1 MKNLLF
7 ISLIAI
13 LLSACSSDELTK
25 KKAELAD
32 LKKQE
37 AEIKTKIATL
47 VKDIAKLSGQK
58 VTNSQLVS
66 VTKITKS
73 SFSHY
78 IDVQAKVDGEEN
90 ITVNSQVPGTVT
102 KINVSAGATVSKGQ
116 VLAEIDNE
124 TYLKSLDELRTARE
138 FANTVYLK
146 QKNLWDQKI
155 GTEIQFLQAKN
166 TLESLDKKL
175 ITLNQQIEMTK
186 IKSPINGTVDE
197 VYLKVGQMAAPGMPG
212 IRVVNMSKLKIKAD
226 IAESYISK
234 VKMGDEVE
242 INFPD
247 MNQTI
252 KAKLTY
258 VGKVIDALNR
268 TFNVEI
274 SLPAN
279 SSLHPNMV
287 AVIKIADYTN
297 TSTFV
302 LPANVVQI
310 TDEGTYVF
318 VAEKNIA
325 KKRNVIA
332 GKNYKGTIEITE
344 GLNENDPIIT
354 TGFQDI
360 VDGQSITVN

>member
-13 LLSACSSDELTK
+13 LFSACSSDELTK

-78 IDVQAKVDGEEN
+78 IDVQAKVDGDEN
-90 ITVNSQVPGTVT
+90 ITVNSQVPGSVT
-102 KINVSAGATVSKGQ
+102 KINVSAGSTVSKGQ

-124 TYLKSLDELRTARE
+124 TYIKGLDELQTARE

-155 GTEIQFLQAKN
+155 GTEIQYLQAKN
-166 TLESLDKKL
+166 TIESLDKKL
-175 ITLNQQIEMTK
+175 ATLNQQIEMTK
-186 IKSPINGTVDE
+186 IKSPINGVVDE
-197 VYLKVGQMAAPGMPG
+197 VFLKMGQMAAPGMPG
-212 IRVVNMSKLKIKAD
+212 IRVVNMSKLKIRAD

-234 VKMGDEVE
+234 VKTGDEVE
-242 INFPD
+242 ILLPD
-247 MNQTI
+247 LNQTI

-274 SLPAN
+274 SLPSN
-279 SSLHPNMV
+279 PSLHPNMV

-297 TSTFV
+297 ASTFV
-302 LPANVVQI
+302 LPANVVQM

-318 VAEKNIA
+318 VAENNISR
-325 KKRNVIA
+325 KRNVVA

>member
-1 MKNLLF
+1 MKNIIYIAL
-7 ISLIAI
+7 ITLIA
-13 LLSACSSDELTK
+13 ACSSDDLTS
-25 KKAELAD
+25 KKAELAE

-37 AEIKTKIATL
+37 SEIKSKISTL
-47 VKDIAKLSGQK
+47 EKDIAKLSGKK
-58 VTNSQLVS
+58 VTNAQLVS
-66 VTKITKS
+66 ITKITKS

-90 ITVNSQVPGTVT
+90 VTVNSQVPGAVT
-102 KINVSAGATVSKGQ
+102 RINVSAGSSVSKGQ

-124 TYLKSLDELRTARE
+124 TYMKGLDELKTARE

-155 GTEIQFLQAKN
+155 GTEIQYLQAKN
-166 TLESLDKKL
+166 TIESLDKKL
-175 ITLNQQIEMTK
+175 ATLYQQIEMTK
-186 IKSPINGTVDE
+186 IKSPINGVVDE
-197 VYLKVGQMAAPGMPG
+197 VFLKVGQMAAPGMPG

-247 MNQTI
+247 LNQTI
-252 KAKLTY
+252 KAKLSY
-258 VGKVIDALNR
+258 VGKVIDPLNR

-274 SLPAN
+274 SLPGN

-297 TSTFV
+297 SSTFV

-318 VAEKNIA
+318 VAENNIA
-325 KKRNVIA
+325 RKRNVVA

-360 VDGQSITVN
+360 VDGQAITTN

>member
-1 MKNLLF
+1 MKN
-7 ISLIAI
+7 IIYIALITLI
-13 LLSACSSDELTK
+13 VACSSDELTT
-25 KKAELAD
+25 KKAELAE

-37 AEIKTKIATL
+37 SEIKSKISTL
-47 VKDIAKLSGQK
+47 EKDIAKLSGKK
-58 VTNSQLVS
+58 VTNAQLVGI
-66 VTKITKS
+66 TKISKS

-78 IDVQAKVDGEEN
+78 IDVQAKVDADEN
-90 ITVNSQVPGTVT
+90 VTVNSQLPGAVTV
-102 KINVSAGATVSKGQ
+102 INVKPGSTVSKGQ

-124 TYLKSLDELRTARE
+124 TYIKGLDELKSARE

-175 ITLNQQIEMTK
+175 STLYQQIEMTK
-186 IKSPINGTVDE
+186 VKSPIAGVVDE
-197 VYLKVGQMAAPGMPG
+197 VFLKLGQMAAPGMPG
-212 IRVVNMSKLKIKAD
+212 IRVVNMNKLKIKAD

-234 VKMGDEVE
+234 VKTGDEVD
-242 INFPD
+242 ILFPD
-247 MNQTI
+247 MNQTT

-258 VGKVIDALNR
+258 VGKVIDAMNR

-274 SLPAN
+274 SLPGN

-297 TSTFV
+297 SSTFV

-318 VAEKNIA
+318 VNENNIA
-325 KKRNVIA
+325 RKKNVSI
-332 GKNYKGTIEITE
+332 GKNYKGTIEILE
-344 GLNENDPIIT
+344 GLNDNDPIIT
-354 TGFQDI
+354 TGYQDI
-360 VDGQSITVN
+360 VDGQSIMNN

>member
-1 MKNLLF
+1 MKNIIYIAL
-7 ISLIAI
+7 ITLIA
-13 LLSACSSDELTK
+13 ACSSDDLSS
-25 KKAELAD
+25 KKAELAT
-32 LKKQE
+32 LKTQE
-37 AEIKTKIATL
+37 SEIKSKIASL
-47 VKDIAKLSGQK
+47 EKDIAKLSGKK
-58 VTNSQLVS
+58 VTNAQLVGI
-66 VTKITKS
+66 TKILKS

-78 IDVQAKVDGEEN
+78 IDVQAKVDGDEN
-90 ITVNSQVPGTVT
+90 VTVNSQLPGAVT
-102 KINVSAGATVSKGQ
+102 KINVSAGSSVSKGQ

-124 TYLKSLDELRTARE
+124 TYMKGLDELKTARD

-155 GTEIQFLQAKN
+155 GTEIQYLQAKN
-166 TLESLDKKL
+166 TIETLDKKL
-175 ITLNQQIEMTK
+175 ATLNQQIEMTK
-186 IKSPINGTVDE
+186 IKSPINGVVDE
-197 VYLKVGQMAAPGMPG
+197 VFLKLGQMAAPGMPG

-247 MNQTI
+247 LNQTI
-252 KAKLTY
+252 KAKLSY
-258 VGKVIDALNR
+258 VGKVIDPLNR
-268 TFNVEI
+268 TFNAEI
-274 SLPAN
+274 SLAGNAN
-279 SSLHPNMV
+279 LHPNMV

-297 TSTFV
+297 ASTFV

-318 VAEKNIA
+318 VAENNIA
-325 KKRNVIA
+325 RKRKVVA
-332 GKNYKGTIEITE
+332 GKNYKGNIEITE

-360 VDGQSITVN
+360 VDGQSITNN

>member
-1 MKNLLF
+1 MKN
-7 ISLIAI
+7 IIYIALITLI
-13 LLSACSSDELTK
+13 VACSSDELTT
-25 KKAELAD
+25 KKAELAE

-37 AEIKTKIATL
+37 SEIKSKISTL
-47 VKDIAKLSGQK
+47 EKDIAKLSGKK
-58 VTNSQLVS
+58 VTNAQLVGI
-66 VTKITKS
+66 TKISKS

-78 IDVQAKVDGEEN
+78 IDVQAKVDADEN
-90 ITVNSQVPGTVT
+90 VTVNSQLPGAVTV
-102 KINVSAGATVSKGQ
+102 INVKPGSTVSKGQ

-124 TYLKSLDELRTARE
+124 TYIKGLDELKSARE

-175 ITLNQQIEMTK
+175 STLYQQIEMTK
-186 IKSPINGTVDE
+186 VKSPIAGVVDE
-197 VYLKVGQMAAPGMPG
+197 VFLKLGQMAAPGMPG
-212 IRVVNMSKLKIKAD
+212 IRVVNMNKLKIKAD

-234 VKMGDEVE
+234 VKTGDEVD
-242 INFPD
+242 ILFPD
-247 MNQTI
+247 MNQTT

-258 VGKVIDALNR
+258 VGKVIDAMNR

-274 SLPAN
+274 SLPGN

-297 TSTFV
+297 SSTFV

-318 VAEKNIA
+318 VNENNIA
-325 KKRNVIA
+325 RKKNVSIV
-332 GKNYKGTIEITE
+332 KNYK
-344 GLNENDPIIT
+344 
-354 TGFQDI
+354 
-360 VDGQSITVN
+360 

>member
-1 MKNLLF
+1 MKN
-7 ISLIAI
+7 IIYIALITLI
-13 LLSACSSDELTK
+13 VACSSDELTT
-25 KKAELAD
+25 KKAELAE

-37 AEIKTKIATL
+37 SEIKSKISTL
-47 VKDIAKLSGQK
+47 EKDIAKLSGKK
-58 VTNSQLVS
+58 VTNAQLVGI
-66 VTKITKS
+66 TKISKS

-78 IDVQAKVDGEEN
+78 IDVQAKVDADEN
-90 ITVNSQVPGTVT
+90 VTVNSQLPGAVTV
-102 KINVSAGATVSKGQ
+102 INVKPGSTVSKGQ

-124 TYLKSLDELRTARE
+124 TYIKGLDELKSARE

-175 ITLNQQIEMTK
+175 STLYQQIEMTK
-186 IKSPINGTVDE
+186 VKSPIAGVVDE
-197 VYLKVGQMAAPGMPG
+197 VFLKLGQMAAPGMPG
-212 IRVVNMSKLKIKAD
+212 IRVVNMNKLKIKAD

-234 VKMGDEVE
+234 VKTGDEVD
-242 INFPD
+242 ILFPD
-247 MNQTI
+247 MNQTT

-258 VGKVIDALNR
+258 VGKVIDAMNR

-274 SLPAN
+274 SLPRN

-297 TSTFV
+297 SSTFV

-318 VAEKNIA
+318 VNENNIA
-325 KKRNVIA
+325 RKKNVSI
-332 GKNYKGTIEITE
+332 GKNYKGTIEILE
-344 GLNENDPIIT
+344 GLNDNDPIIT
-354 TGFQDI
+354 TGYQDI
-360 VDGQSITVN
+360 VDGQSIMNN

>member
-13 LLSACSSDELTK
+13 LFSACSSDELTQ

-78 IDVQAKVDGEEN
+78 IDVQAKVDGDEN
-90 ITVNSQVPGTVT
+90 VTVNSQVPGSVT
-102 KINVSAGATVSKGQ
+102 KINVSAGSTVSKGQ

-124 TYLKSLDELRTARE
+124 TYMKGLDELQTARE

-146 QKNLWDQKI
+146 QKNLWEQKI
-155 GTEIQFLQAKN
+155 GTEIQYLQAKN
-166 TLESLDKKL
+166 TIESLDKKL
-175 ITLNQQIEMTK
+175 ATLNQQIEMTK
-186 IKSPINGTVDE
+186 IKSPISGVVDE
-197 VYLKVGQMAAPGMPG
+197 VFLKLGQMAAPGMPG
-212 IRVVNMSKLKIKAD
+212 IRVVNMNKLKIKAD

-234 VKMGDEVE
+234 VKTGDEVE
-242 INFPD
+242 ILLPD
-247 MNQTI
+247 LNQTI
-252 KAKLTY
+252 KAKLSY

-318 VAEKNIA
+318 VAENNIA
-325 KKRNVIA
+325 RKRNVVV

>member
-1 MKNLLF
+1 MKNIIY
-7 ISLIAI
+7 ISLITLI
-13 LLSACSSDELTK
+13 VACSSDELTTK
-25 KKAELAD
+25 QAELAA

-37 AEIKTKIATL
+37 SEIKSKISTL
-47 VKDIAKLSGQK
+47 EKDIAKLSGKK
-58 VTNSQLVS
+58 VTNAQLVGI
-66 VTKITKS
+66 TKISKS

-78 IDVQAKVDGEEN
+78 IDVQAKVEGDEN
-90 ITVNSQVPGTVT
+90 VTVNSQVPGSVT
-102 KINVSAGATVSKGQ
+102 KINVSAGSTVSKGQ

-124 TYLKSLDELRTARE
+124 TYMKGLDELKTARE

-155 GTEIQFLQAKN
+155 GTEIQYLQAKN
-166 TLESLDKKL
+166 TIESLDKKL
-175 ITLNQQIEMTK
+175 ATLNQQIEMTK
-186 IKSPINGTVDE
+186 IKSPISGVVDE
-197 VYLKVGQMAAPGMPG
+197 VFLKMGQMAAPGMPG
-212 IRVVNMSKLKIKAD
+212 IRVVNMNKLKIKAD

-234 VKMGDEVE
+234 VKTGDEVD
-242 INFPD
+242 ILFPD
-247 MNQTI
+247 LNQTT

-258 VGKVIDALNR
+258 VGKVIDAMNR

-274 SLPAN
+274 SLPVN

-297 TSTFV
+297 SSTFV

-318 VAEKNIA
+318 VADNNIA
-325 KKRNVIA
+325 RKRNVTA
-332 GKNYKGTIEITE
+332 GKNYKGTIEIME

-360 VDGQSITVN
+360 VDGQSITNN

>member
-13 LLSACSSDELTK
+13 LLSACSSDELTQ

-78 IDVQAKVDGEEN
+78 IDVQAKVDGDEN

-279 SSLHPNMV
+279 SSLHPNMM

-318 VAEKNIA
+318 VAENNIA
-325 KKRNVIA
+325 KKRNVVA

-344 GLNENDPIIT
+344 GLNENDSIIT

>member
-1 MKNLLF
+1 MKKLIYISI
-7 ISLIAI
+7 ISLFV
-13 LLSACSSDELTK
+13 SACSSDELTT
-25 KKAELAD
+25 KKAELSD

-37 AEIKTKIATL
+37 SEIKAKIANL
-47 VKDIAKLSGQK
+47 EKDIAKLSGKK
-58 VTNSQLVS
+58 VTNAQLVGI
-66 VTKITKS
+66 TKINKS

-78 IDVQAKVDGEEN
+78 IDVQAKVEGDEN
-90 ITVNSQVPGTVT
+90 VTVNSQVPGSVT
-102 KINVSAGATVSKGQ
+102 KINVSAGSTVSKGQ

-124 TYLKSLDELRTARE
+124 TYMKGLDELQTARE

-146 QKNLWDQKI
+146 QKNLWEQKI
-155 GTEIQFLQAKN
+155 GTEIQYLQAKN
-166 TLESLDKKL
+166 TIESLDKKL
-175 ITLNQQIEMTK
+175 ATLNQQIEMTK
-186 IKSPINGTVDE
+186 IKSPISGVVDE
-197 VYLKVGQMAAPGMPG
+197 VFLKMGQMAAPGMPG
-212 IRVVNMSKLKIKAD
+212 IRVVNMNKLKIKAD

-318 VAEKNIA
+318 VAENNIA
-325 KKRNVIA
+325 RKRNVVV

>member
-1 MKNLLF
+1 MKKLIYISI
-7 ISLIAI
+7 ISLFV
-13 LLSACSSDELTK
+13 SACSSDELTK

-58 VTNSQLVS
+58 VTNAQLVS

-78 IDVQAKVDGEEN
+78 IDVQAKVDGDEN
-90 ITVNSQVPGTVT
+90 VTVNSQVPGSVT
-102 KINVSAGATVSKGQ
+102 KINVSAGSTVSKGQ

-124 TYLKSLDELRTARE
+124 TYIKGLDELQTARE

-146 QKNLWDQKI
+146 QKNLWEQKI
-155 GTEIQFLQAKN
+155 GTEIQYLQAKN
-166 TLESLDKKL
+166 TIESLDKKL
-175 ITLNQQIEMTK
+175 ATLNQQIEMTK
-186 IKSPINGTVDE
+186 IKSPISGVVDE
-197 VYLKVGQMAAPGMPG
+197 VFLKLGQMAAPGMPG
-212 IRVVNMSKLKIKAD
+212 IRVVNMNKLKIKAD

-234 VKMGDEVE
+234 VKTGDEVE
-242 INFPD
+242 ILLPD
-247 MNQTI
+247 LNQTI
-252 KAKLTY
+252 KAKLSY

-318 VAEKNIA
+318 VAENNIA
-325 KKRNVIA
+325 RKRNVVV
-332 GKNYKGTIEITE
+332 GKNYKGTIEVTE

-360 VDGQSITVN
+360 VDGQSITNN

>member
-1 MKNLLF
+1 MKN
-7 ISLIAI
+7 IIYIALITLI
-13 LLSACSSDELTK
+13 VACSSDELTT
-25 KKAELAD
+25 KKAELVE

-37 AEIKTKIATL
+37 SEIKSKISTL
-47 VKDIAKLSGQK
+47 EKDIAKLSGKK
-58 VTNSQLVS
+58 VTNAQLVS
-66 VTKITKS
+66 ITKISKS

-78 IDVQAKVDGEEN
+78 IDVQAKVDGDEN
-90 ITVNSQVPGTVT
+90 VTVNSQVPGSVT
-102 KINVSAGATVSKGQ
+102 KINVSAGSTVSKGQ

-124 TYLKSLDELRTARE
+124 TFIKGLDELQTARE

-155 GTEIQFLQAKN
+155 GTEIQYLQAKN
-166 TLESLDKKL
+166 TIESLDKKL
-175 ITLNQQIEMTK
+175 ATLNQQIEMTK
-186 IKSPINGTVDE
+186 IKSPINGVVDE
-197 VYLKVGQMAAPGMPG
+197 VFLKMGQMAAPGMPG
-212 IRVVNMSKLKIKAD
+212 IRVVNMNKLKIKAD

-234 VKMGDEVE
+234 VKTGDEVE
-242 INFPD
+242 ILLPD
-247 MNQTI
+247 LNQTI
-252 KAKLTY
+252 KAKLSY

-274 SLPAN
+274 SLPSN
-279 SSLHPNMV
+279 PSLHPNMV

-302 LPANVVQI
+302 LPANVVQM

-318 VAEKNIA
+318 VAENNIA
-325 KKRNVIA
+325 RKRNVVA

-360 VDGQSITVN
+360 VDGQSITNN

>member
-1 MKNLLF
+1 MKNIIYIAL
-7 ISLIAI
+7 ITLIA
-13 LLSACSSDELTK
+13 ACSSDDLTS
-25 KKAELAD
+25 KKAELAS
-32 LKKQE
+32 LKTQE
-37 AEIKTKIATL
+37 SEIKSKISTL
-47 VKDIAKLSGQK
+47 EKDIAKLSGKK
-58 VTNSQLVS
+58 VTNSQLVGI
-66 VTKITKS
+66 TKITKS

-78 IDVQAKVDGEEN
+78 IDVQAKVEGEEN
-90 ITVNSQVPGTVT
+90 VTVNSQVPGAVT
-102 KINVSAGATVSKGQ
+102 RINVSAGSSVSKGQ

-124 TYLKSLDELRTARE
+124 TYMKGLDELKTARE

-155 GTEIQFLQAKN
+155 GTEIQYLQAKN
-166 TLESLDKKL
+166 TIESLDKKL
-175 ITLNQQIEMTK
+175 ATLYQQIEMTK
-186 IKSPINGTVDE
+186 IKSPINGVVDE
-197 VYLKVGQMAAPGMPG
+197 VFLKVGQMAAPGMPG

-247 MNQTI
+247 LNQTI
-252 KAKLTY
+252 KAKLSY
-258 VGKVIDALNR
+258 VGKVIDPLNR

-274 SLPAN
+274 SLPGNA
-279 SSLHPNMV
+279 SLHPNMV

-297 TSTFV
+297 SSTFV

-318 VAEKNIA
+318 VAENNIA
-325 KKRNVIA
+325 KKRNVVA

-360 VDGQSITVN
+360 VDGQSIATN

>member
-7 ISLIAI
+7 ISFIAI
-13 LLSACSSDELTK
+13 LFSACSSDELTK

-78 IDVQAKVDGEEN
+78 IDVQAKVDGDEN
-90 ITVNSQVPGTVT
+90 ITVNSQVPGAVT

-197 VYLKVGQMAAPGMPG
+197 VYLKLGQMAAPGMPG

-318 VAEKNIA
+318 VAENNIA
-325 KKRNVIA
+325 KKRNVVA

>member
-1 MKNLLF
+1 
-7 ISLIAI
+7 
-13 LLSACSSDELTK
+13 
-25 KKAELAD
+25 

-78 IDVQAKVDGEEN
+78 IDVQAKVDGDEN

-318 VAEKNIA
+318 VAENNIA
-325 KKRNVIA
+325 KKRNVVA

>member
-1 MKNLLF
+1 MKKLIYISI
-7 ISLIAI
+7 ISLFV
-13 LLSACSSDELTK
+13 SACSSDELTT
-25 KKAELAD
+25 KKAELTD

-37 AEIKTKIATL
+37 SEIKAKIATL
-47 VKDIAKLSGQK
+47 EKEVAKLSGK
-58 VTNSQLVS
+58 KITNAQLVAI
-66 VTKITKS
+66 TNITKT
-73 SFSHY
+73 SFSHF
-78 IDVQAKVDGEEN
+78 IDVQAKVDADEN
-90 ITVNSQVPGTVT
+90 VTVNSQVPGAVTV
-102 KINVSAGATVSKGQ
+102 INVKPGTNVSKGQ
-116 VLAEIDNE
+116 VLAEIDNA
-124 TYLKSLDELRTARE
+124 TYLKSLDELKSARE

-166 TLESLDKKL
+166 TLESIDKKL
-175 ITLNQQIEMTK
+175 STLYQQIEMTK
-186 IKSPINGTVDE
+186 VKSPITGVVDE
-197 VYLKVGQMAAPGMPG
+197 VFLKLGQMASPGMPG
-212 IRVVNMSKLKIKAD
+212 IRVVNTSNLKIKAD

-247 MNQTI
+247 INQTI
-252 KAKLTY
+252 KAKLSY
-258 VGKVIDALNR
+258 VGKVIDPLNR

-274 SLPAN
+274 NLGGN

-287 AVIKIADYTN
+287 AVLKIADYTN
-297 TSTFV
+297 PSTFV

-318 VAEKNIA
+318 VAENNIA
-325 KKRNVIA
+325 RKRNVVV
-332 GKNYKGTIEITE
+332 GKNYKGTIEVTE

>member
-13 LLSACSSDELTK
+13 LLSACSSDELTQ

-78 IDVQAKVDGEEN
+78 IDVQAKVDGDEN
-90 ITVNSQVPGTVT
+90 ITVNSQVPGAVT

-318 VAEKNIA
+318 VAENNIA

>member
-1 MKNLLF
+1 MKN
-7 ISLIAI
+7 IIYIALITLI
-13 LLSACSSDELTK
+13 VACSSDELTT
-25 KKAELAD
+25 KKAELAE

-37 AEIKTKIATL
+37 SEIKSKISTL
-47 VKDIAKLSGQK
+47 EKDIAKLSGKK
-58 VTNSQLVS
+58 VTNAQLVGI
-66 VTKITKS
+66 TKISKS

-78 IDVQAKVDGEEN
+78 IDVQAKVDADEN
-90 ITVNSQVPGTVT
+90 VTVNSQLPGAVTV
-102 KINVSAGATVSKGQ
+102 INVKPGSTVSKGQ

-124 TYLKSLDELRTARE
+124 TYIKGLDELKSARE

-175 ITLNQQIEMTK
+175 STLYQQIEMTK
-186 IKSPINGTVDE
+186 VKSPIAGVVDE
-197 VYLKVGQMAAPGMPG
+197 VFLKLGQMAAPGMPG
-212 IRVVNMSKLKIKAD
+212 IRVVNMNKLKIKAD

-234 VKMGDEVE
+234 VKTDDEVD
-242 INFPD
+242 ILFPD
-247 MNQTI
+247 MNQTT

-258 VGKVIDALNR
+258 VGKVIDAMNR

-274 SLPAN
+274 SLPGN

-297 TSTFV
+297 SSTFV

-318 VAEKNIA
+318 VNENNIA
-325 KKRNVIA
+325 RKKNVSI
-332 GKNYKGTIEITE
+332 GKNYKGTIEILE
-344 GLNENDPIIT
+344 GLNDNDPIIT
-354 TGFQDI
+354 TGYQDI
-360 VDGQSITVN
+360 VDGQSIMNN

>member
-13 LLSACSSDELTK
+13 LFSACSSDELTK

-78 IDVQAKVDGEEN
+78 IDVQAKVDGDEN
-90 ITVNSQVPGTVT
+90 ITVNSQVPGAVT

-318 VAEKNIA
+318 VAENNIA
-325 KKRNVIA
+325 KKRNVVA